1 MVALVAAAAML
12 LSGGSGSDPQT
23 PAGLPGLPPPFLGV
37 AVLGD
42 GGLTAAVDAYGNVVD
57 LRAPG
62 PAGRA
67 LIENSAERQAA
78 GTVPA
83 DTGIQI
89 WARVDGE
96 MLPMWEAD
104 EVRQRYLPGTN
115 VLQTV
120 AWFGAERIRILEA
133 IHGDRLAIEA
143 GGAAVQLR
151 GKGAATVTGSRQV
164 LDAAAASG
172 RRWLEPSLPLG
183 PGAPTWAEAMYQRS
197 LLVLHALTDRRTGAV
212 AAGAR
217 DGWAYVWPRD
227 ASAAAIA
234 LAEAGYEPEAELIV
248 RFLLGAGIEF
258 AARFNGDGSPVPG
271 R

>member
-67 LIENSAERQAA
+67 LIENSAERQSA

-83 DTGIQI
+83 DTGIQV

-96 MLPMWEAD
+96 MQPMWDAD
-104 EVRQRYLPGTN
+104 EVRQRYQPGTN
-115 VLQTV
+115 VLRTV
-120 AWFGAERIRILEA
+120 ALFVSERVQIDEA
-133 IHGDRLAIEA
+133 IWGD
-143 GGAAVQLR
+143 Q
-151 GKGAATVTGSRQV
+151 
-164 LDAAAASG
+164 
-172 RRWLEPSLPLG
+172 
-183 PGAPTWAEAMYQRS
+183 
-197 LLVLHALTDRRTGAV
+197 
-212 AAGAR
+212 
-217 DGWAYVWPRD
+217 
-227 ASAAAIA
+227 
-234 LAEAGYEPEAELIV
+234 
-248 RFLLGAGIEF
+248 
-258 AARFNGDGSPVPG
+258 
-271 R
+271 